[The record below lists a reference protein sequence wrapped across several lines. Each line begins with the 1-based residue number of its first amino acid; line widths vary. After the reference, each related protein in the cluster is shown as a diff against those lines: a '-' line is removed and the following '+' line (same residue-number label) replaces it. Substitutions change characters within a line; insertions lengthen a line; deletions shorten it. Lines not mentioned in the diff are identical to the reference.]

1 MDAYCKTV
9 CLVFFDTIKLITCQE
24 NLSNIEVVFPKL
36 TLIAVAIFS
45 AQSHPHITF
54 INK

>member
-1 MDAYCKTV
+1 MHAYCKTV
-9 CLVFFDTIKLITCQE
+9 CLVFFDTIKPITCQE

-36 TLIAVAIFS
+36 TLIAAAIFY
-45 AQSHPHITF
+45 AQSPPHIAF